1 MARTGRNPVI
11 GSKNM
16 TAERPVISRA
26 MRVSDILA
34 LVPEAEPLVAEYG
47 LYCFSCDAREFETL
61 EDGCRSHG
69 FADEDIDDLV
79 GDLNTL
85 LAERPERPQTLT
97 VTKDAAGRLGEILA
111 AEDKT
116 DWILVVSVDAGGSFC
131 LEFAETFPEEHLP
144 FGNEEVPAVRLAASP
159 STLSRIGGA
168 TIDLRDGRFKL
179 DLPEDAAKKGGC
191 ACGGGSCGCGRE

>member
-1 MARTGRNPVI
+1 MATTGRNPVI
-11 GSKNM
+11 GREKRIP
-16 TAERPVISRA
+16 TISRS

-85 LAERPERPQTLT
+85 LRERPERPRTLT
-97 VTKDAAGRLGEILA
+97 VTPPAARRLGEILA
-111 AEDKT
+111 AEGKQSWT
-116 DWILVVSVDAGGSFC
+116 LVVGLDAAGSFC
-131 LEFAETFPEEHLP
+131 LEFAEAFPSDHLP
-144 FGNEEVPAVRLAASP
+144 FSNADVPDVRLAASDD
-159 STLSRIGGA
+159 TLSRIGGA

-179 DLPEDAAKKGGC
+179 DLPGDAAGSKADGC
-191 ACGGGSCGCGRE
+191 ACGGNCVRASCNS